1 MHLFQSVLLPDG
13 TPDVH
18 LRTARGGQKLRNIML
33 DANMELY
40 GPYVSYICHAINNSC
55 PLFMLLKECLYMH
68 IAYTSFVFG
77 YIVMS
82 CINWQSRPLLNCA
95 GGGTCGTCIVEVIFL
110 TLILPLYLL

>member
-40 GPYVSYICHAINNSC
+40 GPYVSCICHAINNSC

-68 IAYTSFVFG
+68 IS
-77 YIVMS
+77 IHIL
-82 CINWQSRPLLNCA
+82 CIWIYRN
-95 GGGTCGTCIVEVIFL
+95 E
-110 TLILPLYLL
+110 LYKLAV